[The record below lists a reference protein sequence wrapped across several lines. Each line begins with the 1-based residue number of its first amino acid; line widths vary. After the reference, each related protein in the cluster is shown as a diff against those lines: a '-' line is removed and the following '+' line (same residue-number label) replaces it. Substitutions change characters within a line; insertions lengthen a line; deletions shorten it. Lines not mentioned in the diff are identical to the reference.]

1 MPISALAGGVGQVA
15 KKDHT
20 GTGYFASF
28 PGCHFFEINFV
39 GCAPLISYFKFLKS
53 WSYHFLNLF

>member
-39 GCAPLISYFKFLKS
+39 GCCPFD
-53 WSYHFLNLF
+53 